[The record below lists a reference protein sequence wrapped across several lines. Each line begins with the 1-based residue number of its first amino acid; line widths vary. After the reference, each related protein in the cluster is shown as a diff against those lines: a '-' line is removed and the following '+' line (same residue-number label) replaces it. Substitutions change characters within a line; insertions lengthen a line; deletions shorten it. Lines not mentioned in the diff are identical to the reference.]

1 MKTKYLLA
9 VLPVA
14 ALMLGASMAY
24 AHGPFIGSRLDPTET
39 TDRYEQMFERE
50 ANILGVNP
58 TEVKTAWAEG
68 KSIWQL
74 AEEKGISAEELKTKM
89 HTQARQQLKEHLDS
103 LVQAGVITQEQANT
117 RLQTMESRFSQ
128 SNYGRMGH
136 GRGMMRGLKF

>member
-1 MKTKYLLA
+1 MKKKYLLA

-14 ALMLGASMAY
+14 ALMLGASIAS
-24 AHGPFIGSRLDPTET
+24 AHGPFFSSRLDPTET

-74 AEEKGISAEELKTKM
+74 AEEKGISTEQLKTKIQ
-89 HTQARQQLKEHLDS
+89 TQAKQQLQKHLDS
-103 LVQAGVITQEQANT
+103 LVQAGIITQEQAST

-128 SNYGRMGH
+128 NNYGRMGH